1 MEDSISICFARLP
14 TISEWVHSE
23 EFGAIGRQ
31 TELLAEE
38 FANRDHDVT
47 VVAEPQPSLTVSED
61 EIELVTVP
69 ADADTRVSTYDRAAV
84 YIEALQKAA
93 ADIYCVRGKC
103 DSLPI
108 VWKYTGITDGHY
120 VLHVTADSDI
130 ANVRETNEHTK
141 HDHDVFERAITE
153 VDALVAQTE
162 RQQHAVQNR
171 YNRSASVIPNGYK
184 MPSEERISSHKEK
197 THFLWIDR
205 LLPERNPTQFLDLAK
220 QFSDQQFKMYGPVR
234 EGNEFH
240 ERVHSRAREYENVN
254 ITRFASRNEK
264 IKLYQNAIA
273 LVNTAETI
281 DFPVTFP
288 EAWKYGTPTISIQD
302 IDETLSCDSCHTVA
316 GDFEGLV
323 TEIKRFTC
331 NTETT
336 NGTSHKGQKTMKS
349 TFTIEQIVND
359 YEVLLKNTYRQ

>member
-1 MEDSISICFARLP
+1 MTENSIAICFARLP
-14 TISEWVHSE
+14 TISEWIHSE
-23 EFGAIGRQ
+23 EFGTIGRQ

-47 VVAEPQPSLTVSED
+47 VVAEPQPTLTVSED

-69 ADADTRVSTYDRAAV
+69 ADGDTRVSTYERAAA
-84 YIEALQKAA
+84 YIEALQKAD
-93 ADIYCVRGKC
+93 ADVYCVRGKC
-103 DSLPI
+103 DILPI
-108 VWKYTGITDGHY
+108 VWKYAEITNNHY

-171 YNRSASVIPNGYK
+171 YNRSASVIPNGYNI
-184 MPSEERISSHKEK
+184 PSDERISSHKEK

-220 QFSDQQFKMYGPVR
+220 QFPDQQFEIYGPVR

-240 ERVHSRAREYENVN
+240 EHVHSRAREYDNVN

-264 IKLYQNAIA
+264 IKLYQNALA

-302 IDETLSCDSCHTVA
+302 IDETLPSDSCHTVA

-323 TEIKRFTC
+323 TEIERCTC
-331 NTETT
+331 NTETA
-336 NGTSHKGQKTMKS
+336 NVTSHKCQKKMES
-349 TFTIEQIVND
+349 TLTIEQIVKD
-359 YEVLLKNTYRQ
+359 YKTLLKNT